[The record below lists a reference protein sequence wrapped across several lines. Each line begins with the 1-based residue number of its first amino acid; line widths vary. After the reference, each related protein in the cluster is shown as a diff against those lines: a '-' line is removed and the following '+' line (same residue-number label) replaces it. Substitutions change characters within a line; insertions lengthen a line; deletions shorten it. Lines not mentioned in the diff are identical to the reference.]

1 MSGRLFL
8 LLFFVLQM
16 AGTAVALWLL
26 AAADRK
32 RLDEGDQAKT
42 VRSWNGNN
50 NPSATDWM
58 LTVSAEQ
65 NDREITEADLVDAF
79 EDWSWMGQREEG
91 GHTGYRHYQ
100 LFMQATSRIR
110 LSTVRARLEKKHGI
124 HVNYIEPRRYSA
136 ASCVAYVSKK
146 ETRQA
151 GPFIHGDFD
160 MHEDQGQRTDLEE
173 LRDAV
178 VKGASVNEILNDPEL
193 SLKAARFMPWLEK
206 MVGARQA
213 TRFSQEDREVTV
225 HYLWG
230 KPGLGKTRS
239 VLDVDRS
246 QIFRVTNYEH
256 PFDDYS
262 GQSTLVLDEFA
273 GQLPFQLL
281 LNVLDRYPCKLPCRF
296 HDTWAGWTTVWIIS
310 NKPLERQYQDVEP
323 QVRAALDR
331 RITTNEEFKSNE
343 EFVAI
348 VARAEAEVNEDLAF
362 LETLSA
368 QPDWDE
374 EPDGEDCL

>member
-136 ASCVAYVSKK
+136 ASCVTYVSKK

-160 MHEDQGQRTDLEE
+160 MHEDQGKRTDLEE

-206 MVGARQA
+206 MVGAQQA
-213 TRFSQEDREVTV
+213 ARFSQEDREVTV

-239 VLDVDRS
+239 VLDGDRS

-262 GQSTLVLDEFA
+262 GQSTLILDEFA

-374 EPDGEDCL
+374 EPDGENCL

>member
-65 NDREITEADLVDAF
+65 NGREITEADLVDAF

-124 HVNYIEPRRYSA
+124 HVNYIEPRRYSV

-160 MHEDQGQRTDLEE
+160 MHEDQGKRTDLEE

-206 MVGARQA
+206 MVGAQQA
-213 TRFSQEDREVTV
+213 ARFSQEDREVTV

-230 KPGLGKTRS
+230 RPGLGKTRS
-239 VLDVDRS
+239 VLDGDRS

-343 EFVAI
+343 EFAAI

>member
-1 MSGRLFL
+1 
-8 LLFFVLQM
+8 M
-16 AGTAVALWLL
+16 AYGEMT
-26 AAADRK
+26 AADRK

-65 NDREITEADLVDAF
+65 NGREITEADLVDAF

-110 LSTVRARLEKKHGI
+110 LSTVRARLEKRHGI
-124 HVNYIEPRRYSA
+124 HVNYIEPRRYSV

-160 MHEDQGQRTDLEE
+160 MHEDQGKRTDLEE

-206 MVGARQA
+206 MVGAQQA
-213 TRFSQEDREVTV
+213 ARFSQEDREVTV

-239 VLDVDRS
+239 VLDGDRS

-362 LETLSA
+362 LETLSV

-374 EPDGEDCL
+374 EPDGENCL